1 MAVITWS
8 YDIAPAPLGKQAGL
22 GTNKSVHHVRLSST
36 AGTVVSAQA
45 FNDERVSV
53 DSILPGVII
62 FGILVVGLILAVF
75 MAFFPRRSK
84 LGPQTTPHTPNQ
96 DIEGEKGRELLA
108 SLEEDRSFSTKTGC
122 ISDHSVG
129 LFGFVTHNESL
140 LGHDIMPHS
149 RASSSILIVRDDGPM
164 GTFLR
169 PPPVGRNI
177 PVVPSSQIR
186 LDAIETPGRISTPT
200 RLEHYP
206 LSRHATMRS
215 MTTSDNLATH
225 GTITKPPP
233 ALVTPDTLSLTP
245 SSFDS
250 VDTISFTYARLQA
263 TMRSTRSRTT
273 SAFPRASVILPPV
286 IIKSKKRASTIW

>member
-36 AGTVVSAQA
+36 AGTVVSAQT
-45 FNDERVSV
+45 FDGERVSV
-53 DSILPGVII
+53 DSILPGVIV

-84 LGPQTTPHTPNQ
+84 PGPQATPHTPNQ

-108 SLEEDRSFSTKTGC
+108 SFEEDRSLSTNTGC

-129 LFGFVTHNESL
+129 LFGFVAHNESL

-177 PVVPSSQIR
+177 PVAPGSQMH
-186 LDAIETPGRISTPT
+186 LDTIEIPGRISTPT

-215 MTTSDNLATH
+215 MATSDNLATR
-225 GTITKPPP
+225 GIITKPPP
-233 ALVTPDTLSLTP
+233 ALVTPNMSSLTP
-245 SSFDS
+245 SSFNS
-250 VDTISFTYARLQA
+250 VDTISFTFARLQA
-263 TMRSTRSRTT
+263 TMRPTRSRTT
-273 SAFPRASVILPPV
+273 SDFPRASAILPPA
-286 IIKSKKRASTIW
+286 IIKPKKRASTIW

>member
-1 MAVITWS
+1 MTFITWS
-8 YDIAPAPLGKQAGL
+8 YDIAPAPLGTQAGL
-22 GTNKSVHHVRLSST
+22 GTNKNVHHVRLSST
-36 AGTVVSAQA
+36 VDAVVSAQT
-45 FNDERVSV
+45 FNDGRVSI

-84 LGPQTTPHTPNQ
+84 PGPQATPHTPNQ
-96 DIEGEKGRELLA
+96 TVEDDKGRELLA

-129 LFGFVTHNESL
+129 LFGFVAHNESL

-177 PVVPSSQIR
+177 PVAPGSQMHSDTIK
-186 LDAIETPGRISTPT
+186 IPGRISTPT

-215 MTTSDNLATH
+215 MATSDNLATH

-233 ALVTPDTLSLTP
+233 VLVTPGKLSLTP

-263 TMRSTRSRTT
+263 TMRSTRSRT
-273 SAFPRASVILPPV
+273 ASDFQRVTTILPPL
-286 IIKSKKRASTIW
+286 IIKPKKRASTIW